1 MRVKFNASPT
11 SSLGVEIELGLVDT
25 PTRELTC
32 VASEVLE
39 IVGRDHPGGEHPR
52 AKHELYES
60 TIEVITGVCSTV
72 SEARLDLQ
80 TTVDEL
86 RTVIEPRGVALE
98 GAGLH
103 PFSRWF
109 DLVQTPG
116 ERYAELVDRI
126 QWPARRLM
134 THGVHVH
141 VGVRSDEKA
150 IAITNALTHYLPHF
164 VALSASS
171 PFWHGHDS
179 GMASVRT
186 KIFEAM
192 PTAGLPPQLDSWA
205 DFEHFMATLIRA
217 GAIKT
222 VREVWW
228 DIRPHPDFGT
238 VELRMCDGIP
248 TLTEVAAVA
257 AMAQCLVDHMDQE
270 IDAGRNLPSPR
281 DWIRR
286 ENKWR
291 AARDGIDAEIV
302 IDDEGSVQ
310 PIQESIRELLDELA
324 PTATKLGCTD
334 ELSGIRL
341 ILEHGPSY
349 KRQRAVVAAGGS
361 LIDVVDL
368 LRDEMLTD
376 TPGGG
381 R

>member
-25 PTRELTC
+25 TTRELTC

-302 IDDEGSVQ
+302 TDDEGSVQ
-310 PIQESIRELLDELA
+310 PIQESIRELLNELA